1 MTLERVGHLQV
12 IYIWNGIIIYQ
23 QKELPKWHKFQGQ
36 SCVNMSKKTQ
46 DEYNELNDD
55 DTNDDTDG
63 VDIIN
68 DLE

>member
-1 MTLERVGHLQV
+1 
-12 IYIWNGIIIYQ
+12 
-23 QKELPKWHKFQGQ
+23 
-36 SCVNMSKKTQ
+36 MSKKTQ